1 MCMAQC
7 RNVYQVGIV
16 GMDMHL
22 PDMPRILQTQM
33 YPRFA
38 PVGRFID
45 SISVRDVTAN
55 A

>member
-1 MCMAQC
+1 M
-7 RNVYQVGIV
+7 N
-16 GMDMHL
+16 MHF
-22 PDMPRILQTQM
+22 PDMPRILQTQVH
-33 YPRFA
+33 PRFA